1 MTTEERLDR
10 LEHWTAGLAEERNKD
25 REEFRMRWRDTQR
38 QIDEN
43 ARHIM
48 RLDSANAE
56 LGIHLR
62 NLADEA
68 READRRL
75 EAKIEALGERI
86 AALVSGIG
94 QFIAERG
101 AK

>member
-10 LEHWTAGLAEERNKD
+10 LEHWTAGLAEERKKD
-25 REEFRMRWRDTQR
+25 REEFRMRLLDTQR

-43 ARHIM
+43 ARIIQ
-48 RLDSANAE
+48 LF
-56 LGIHLR
+56 GIHLR
-62 NLADEA
+62 NLAEES